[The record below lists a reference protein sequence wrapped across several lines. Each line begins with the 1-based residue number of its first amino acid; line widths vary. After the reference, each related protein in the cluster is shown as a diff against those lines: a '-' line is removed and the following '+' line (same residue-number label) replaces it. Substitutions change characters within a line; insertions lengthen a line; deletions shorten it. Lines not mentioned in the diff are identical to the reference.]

1 MGDRIDLT
9 RDLPWTDFISAAG
22 PALAVLQGRLGM
34 DVWLVT
40 EVVDGF
46 QRVLASHPSGAFA
59 VGDALP
65 WRESFCV
72 RMVSGEGPRFA
83 PVVAAEPVYAGLR
96 EGPAA
101 RVASYIG
108 VPLLRPDGSL
118 FGTVCG
124 YGFRAQSPAL
134 ARQLPV
140 VELTAR
146 LLASLLAVD
155 GAGPRRPAVPTQL
168 SGRAAR

>member
-1 MGDRIDLT
+1 
-9 RDLPWTDFISAAG
+9 
-22 PALAVLQGRLGM
+22 M

-40 EVVDGF
+40 EVVDGL
-46 QRVLASHPSGAFA
+46 QRLIACHPAGAFA

-83 PVVAAEPVYAGLR
+83 PVIAAVLVYAGLS

-101 RVASYIG
+101 RVAAYLG

-134 ARQLPV
+134 ARQLPI

-146 LLASLLAVD
+146 LLAAR
-155 GAGPRRPAVPTQL
+155 GAGLAPVGEPPAAERFRR
-168 SGRAAR
+168 